1 MKLGISSALEHTD
14 PHDWALKHKRMGLEC
29 VNFPVDHTAGEE
41 VFMAYKEA
49 ADEAGLMI
57 AEVGVWRNT
66 LAHDPEERERWI
78 RYAIGQLEMADRIG
92 ARCCVNVVGTPYGPR
107 WDGGYRGNYSP
118 ELWKM
123 AVDMIR
129 RIIDSVRPK
138 HTKYSIESMPW
149 MIPSSPDE
157 YLRLKVKVLEQ
168 AEEYGG
174 HDGRFQGVPEADL
187 GGGDI
192 HVVNMITSPERYF
205 FNDLF
210 IEECFEKLDGR
221 ICSCHL
227 KDVLLKQEY
236 TFQLE
241 ECACGQGTLDIGRYA
256 NLASAQD
263 PDMPMIIEHLDT
275 DSEYR
280 DSVMYVRNRLLQLG
294 DGGVPDGA

>member
-14 PHDWALKHKRMGLEC
+14 PHDWALKHKRLGLEC

-66 LAHDPEERERWI
+66 LARDPEERERWI
-78 RYAIGQLEMADRIG
+78 RYAIGQLDMADRIG

-149 MIPSSPDE
+149 MIPDSPAQ
-157 YLRLKVKVLEQ
+157 YLRLIEDVDRDEFGAHL
-168 AEEYGG
+168 
-174 HDGRFQGVPEADL
+174 D
-187 GGGDI
+187 
-192 HVVNMITSPERYF
+192 VVNMITSPERYF
-205 FNDLF
+205 FNELF

-256 NLASAQD
+256 DLASAQD